1 MRFCTLPDLKSAFK
15 IIGTKAN
22 AYKKSERKNNMTRKT
37 RLTRS
42 VLSILLAALM
52 IFSVMT
58 TGIGFEAKAATEYV
72 TDGGF
77 ESDLWSSGNWSLSAA
92 SGNYYDNATIEWF
105 SYDDDSYITS
115 VEGDYCFKYYLSSA
129 VTSSKAIKAT
139 QTVSLPAGTYT
150 FTILS
155 MGGDGAKVAPIING
169 SIGTFTEVDGWNQWQ
184 ELTYTI
190 TLSSAKS
197 SYTVGFAIIG
207 DSGAWGY
214 IDGVSIQAA
223 SSTGSVTYGGVT
235 ITPVDDLDDDFILG
249 VDVSSVISLENAG
262 VKFYDFTGSY
272 EQDIFKTLAQA
283 GVNTVRVR
291 VWVDPYNSSTGVG
304 YGGGNNDL
312 DTAIEIG
319 KRATAYGMGVLVD
332 FHFSDFWCDP
342 GSQTAPK
349 AWSSYSVSN
358 KSTAL
363 YNYCY
368 SSLQSLINAGVDV
381 TMVQI
386 GNETTNGFC
395 GETSWSNMCTLMKS
409 GASAV
414 RAIDSSILIAVHFT
428 NPEYGLY
435 PTYAGYLNT
444 YGVDYDVFAS
454 SYYPYWHGTLTNL
467 TSVLG
472 NVAETYNKKVMVAET
487 AWAYTYTDGDGHSNT
502 ISSSSGITE
511 TYAISAQGQADE
523 YRAVVNAVNNA
534 TNGCGVLWWEPAWIP
549 VNDVSSL
556 SGSAYTTAYNANK
569 TAWETYGCGWASS
582 SAAEYSDDAGSY
594 YGGSAW
600 DNQAM
605 FDFGGTPL
613 DSLMV
618 FNLVQGKNTLNS
630 VNGSSTTTTTT
641 TTTQTTT
648 TTTTAS
654 AATGLDG
661 YYYIKSKYSNLY
673 LNTANDCSS
682 NSAAI
687 VQEDGDGAMAQRF
700 RLVSTGTEGVYY
712 IYTGASNYT
721 KAVDI
726 SGRSTSDGA
735 SVIQYTY
742 NGNSNQ
748 QFKLV
753 KVGDYYAILTGV
765 SGYAS
770 CLDVYDWST
779 TAGDPIKQYSY
790 WGGDC
795 QLYKLESCSSG
806 TSSTTTTTKAT
817 TTTTKAATT
826 TTKATTT
833 TTKPTT
839 TTTKATTTTTKA
851 TTKATTTT
859 TKASSSS
866 SSSNYAITIKTSGN
880 GSSLA
885 YLMINGYHLAVKD
898 GTTATYWEN
907 VAAGDSTIIYIPKT
921 QSWGITID
929 FKTGEWGSSS
939 ATWTGT
945 VTSDMTLTFNGSSVT
960 VS

>member
-1 MRFCTLPDLKSAFK
+1 
-15 IIGTKAN
+15 
-22 AYKKSERKNNMTRKT
+22 MTRTTK
-37 RLTRS
+37 RSRHSKSILSLFLALLMVFS
-42 VLSILLAALM
+42 VL
-52 IFSVMT
+52 V
-58 TGIGFEAKAATEYV
+58 TGIGFETKAATEYV
-72 TDGGF
+72 SDGGF
-77 ESDLWSSGNWSLSAA
+77 ESDLWSSGYWTLGAA
-92 SGNYYDNATIEWF
+92 SGNYWDNATLEWY
-105 SYDDDSYITS
+105 SYADDSYITA

-129 VTSSKAIKAT
+129 VTSSTAIKAT
-139 QTVSLPAGTYT
+139 QTVSLSAGSYT

-155 MGGDGAKVAPIING
+155 MGGDGGQVAPIING

-190 TLSSAKS
+190 TLSSAVS
-197 SYTVGFAIIG
+197 NYTIGFAVIG

-214 IDGVSIQAA
+214 VDGVSIQPA
-223 SSTGSVTYGGVT
+223 SSTASVTYGGVT
-235 ITPVDDLDDDFILG
+235 ITPVDDLDDDFFLG
-249 VDVSSVISLENAG
+249 VDVSSIISLENAG

-283 GVNTVRVR
+283 GVNTIRVR

-304 YGGGNNDL
+304 YGGGNNDI

-395 GETSWSNMCTLMKS
+395 GETSWSNICTLMKS

-467 TSVLG
+467 TSVLDS
-472 NVAETYNKKVMVAET
+472 VADTYNKKVMVAET
-487 AWAYTYTDGDGHSNT
+487 SWAYTYTDGDGHSNT

-523 YRAVVNAVNNA
+523 FRAVVNAVNNA
-534 TNGCGVLWWEPAWIP
+534 SNGCGVFWWEPAWIP

-556 SGSAYTTAYNANK
+556 SGSSYTTAYNANK

-582 SAAEYSDDAGSY
+582 AAAEYSDDAGSY
-594 YGGSAW
+594 YGGSSW

-618 FNLVQGKNTLNS
+618 FNLVQGKNTLNDVTS
-630 VNGSSTTTTTT
+630 SGSSSSTTTTTT
-641 TTTQTTT
+641 TTTTAATT

-654 AATGLDG
+654 SGTSNLDG
-661 YYYIKSKYSNLY
+661 YYYIKSKYSGLY
-673 LNTANDCSS
+673 LNTANDSS
-682 NSAAI
+682 ANSAAI
-687 VQEDGDGAMAQRF
+687 VHETGDGAMAQRF

-712 IYTGASNYT
+712 IYTGASDYT
-721 KAVDI
+721 KAIDI
-726 SGRSTSDGA
+726 SGKSTANGA

-742 NGNSNQ
+742 NGNTNQ

-753 KVGDYYAILTGV
+753 QVGDYYAILTGV

-779 TAGDPIKQYSY
+779 TAGDPIKQYTY

-806 TSSTTTTTKAT
+806 SSAT
-817 TTTTKAATT
+817 TTTT
-826 TTKATTT
+826 TTT
-833 TTKPTT
+833 TTAAPTTTTTQATT

-851 TTKATTTT
+851 TTTTTQATTTTTTTTTTKATTTT
-859 TKASSSS
+859 TTASSSS
-866 SSSNYAITIKTSGN
+866 SSDNYAVTIKTTGN

-885 YLMINGYHLAVKD
+885 YIMINGYHLSVSN
-898 GTTATYWEN
+898 GTATYWEN
-907 VAAGDSTIIYIPKT
+907 VAASDSTVIYIPKT

-929 FKTGEWGSSS
+929 FKTSEWGSAS
-939 ATWTGT
+939 ASWSGT

-960 VS
+960 AS